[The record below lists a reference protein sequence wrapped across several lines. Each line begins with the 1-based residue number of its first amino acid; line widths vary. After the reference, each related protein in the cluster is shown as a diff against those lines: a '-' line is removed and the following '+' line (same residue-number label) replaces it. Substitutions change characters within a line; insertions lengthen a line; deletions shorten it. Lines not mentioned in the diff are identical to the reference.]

1 MYFPNGSNV
10 SITPATPNWY
20 VARLWE
26 EHGTRGVSLE
36 SVVAWMIVHAVTDY
50 DPCVQ
55 VPKYEKC
62 CFVNCYPI
70 TVDGVVDNIEEH
82 FLKDPDGRF
91 TQTNVRIY
99 DNEEELFADWDSI
112 LERSRKEEPVT

>member
-50 DPCVQ
+50 SRGVQ
-55 VPKYEKC
+55 APKDEKC
-62 CFVNCYPI
+62 CIVQCYPI
-70 TVDGVVDNIEEH
+70 TADGVIEDIEQH

-91 TQTNVRIY
+91 TQTGVRSY

-112 LERSRKEEPVT
+112 LERSGKEQPVT